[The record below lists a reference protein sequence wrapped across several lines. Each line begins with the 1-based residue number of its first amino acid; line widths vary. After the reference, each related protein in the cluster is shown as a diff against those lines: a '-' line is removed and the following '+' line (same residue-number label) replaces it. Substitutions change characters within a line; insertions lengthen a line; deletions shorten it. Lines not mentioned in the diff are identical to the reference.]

1 MKIYLQPGSTAELMI
16 VINFFDYAICQSQ
29 VSQLSLYESCNNQIT
44 DAIDNY
50 ALKYTYSLDI

>member
-1 MKIYLQPGSTAELMI
+1 MCTL
-16 VINFFDYAICQSQ
+16 ICD
-29 VSQLSLYESCNNQIT
+29 LGRLYEGCNNQIT